1 MTKEES
7 LQLKGIAIMMMLWLH
22 LFGTNQTII
31 EGCEKYIY
39 LWNGAPMI
47 YAMRKFGRMCVVLYT
62 FLGGYGMYKVY
73 QRSNNIDS
81 GITNGMNNGK
91 RALKLLANYWIV
103 FLIFIVITS
112 FTHPGKYTADTESL
126 LLNFFA
132 LKNNYNGTLW
142 FLMPYIILILLSTP
156 IMRAAS
162 SLNGKKLWAV
172 IIAALAVKILLY
184 NTTLPRNNIFNNIL
198 INCIH
203 ALGLFF
209 MFFIGAIYARFNIME
224 KCVSKIKQKLSA
236 SFIVQRLHVNV
247 SFVCT
252 LLLILLFFGRIAQ
265 GASPLL
271 DPIYILIM
279 IPIYLSI
286 DTSKWIRQ
294 TLTTLGSHS
303 TNIWF
308 LHEYIII
315 LSGTSILFFRYP
327 IAIFAALLSACLICS
342 FIINGIKRTTGI

>member
-22 LFGTNQTII
+22 LFGTNQTILD
-31 EGCEKYIY
+31 GCEKHIY

-73 QRSNNIDS
+73 QRSHSSDL
-81 GITNGMNNGK
+81 GIINGMNNGK

-103 FLIFIVITS
+103 FLIFIAITS
-112 FTHPGKYTADTESL
+112 FTHPGKYTTDTESL
-126 LLNFFA
+126 LLNFTA
-132 LKNNYNGTLW
+132 LKDNYNGTIW
-142 FLMPYIILILLSTP
+142 FLMPYIILILLSAP

-162 SLNGKKLWAV
+162 SLNGKKLWIA

-184 NTTLPRNNIFNNIL
+184 KTAIPANSIFSCIL

-236 SFIVQRLHVNV
+236 SFIVQRLHVNT
-247 SFVCT
+247 STVCT
-252 LLLILLFFGRIAQ
+252 LLLVLLFLGRITQ

-279 IPIYLSI
+279 TPIYLSI
-286 DTSKWIRQ
+286 DTPKWIKQ
-294 TLTTLGSHS
+294 TLKTLGYHS

-315 LSGTSILFFRYP
+315 LSGTAILFFRYP
-327 IAIFAALLSACLICS
+327 IIIFTALLIASYIGS
-342 FIINGIKRTTGI
+342 FIINAIKRITGI